1 MGGEAGAVAATEGE
15 GQAAVA
21 ANAAAGTGA
30 AGGGEG
36 SAPGTT
42 ALKGGAAPA
51 AGTALEG
58 GAAAPDP
65 NATIEI
71 PVKFKNEDGTL
82 NEQAMFKSYGELEKK
97 MGATGSP
104 PATAEDYKIEDKF
117 PEGLEVNAEGR
128 TAFLGKCHERGMT
141 NDQVQFIMDEYAEIV
156 SVAAVEATNTHDGT
170 VEQLKKLYG
179 DEYHEK
185 MASAMNAFRAAGVEG
200 VSINDVGN
208 HPGMIQ
214 ILSVLG
220 ANLTED
226 QIPRGLPPTGGMSE
240 GDLHKLMA
248 SEAYW
253 DPKHED
259 HKNVN
264 AKVAAYYKAKHANK
278 KR

>member
-1 MGGEAGAVAATEGE
+1 MTEAAAAAAAEPAAEPGVAGA
-15 GQAAVA
+15 AAVPEP
-21 ANAAAGTGA
+21 
-30 AGGGEG
+30 GG
-36 SAPGTT
+36 T
-42 ALKGGAAPA
+42 ALEGGAAPA

-65 NATIEI
+65 DALIAV
-71 PVKFKNEDGTL
+71 PDKFKNEDGTL
-82 NEQAMFKSYGELEKK
+82 NEQGVLKSYGELEKK
-97 MGATGSP
+97 LGAHGTP
-104 PATAEDYKIEDKF
+104 PEKAEDYKIEDKF

-128 TAFLGKCHERGMT
+128 TAFLAKCHERGMT

-156 SVAAVEATNTHDGT
+156 SVATVEATETREGT
-170 VEQLKKLYG
+170 IEQMKKLYG
-179 DEYHEK
+179 DDYHEK

-200 VSINDVGN
+200 ISINDVGN
-208 HPGMIQ
+208 NPAMIQ

-226 QIPRGLPPTGGMSE
+226 QIPRGLPPLGGMTE

-253 DPKHED
+253 DKKHAD
-259 HKNVN
+259 HINTVE
-264 AKVAAYYKAKHANK
+264 KVTAYYKAKHANK